1 MKQQLV
7 NQWQHLPSK
16 DQAAKESEKKVS
28 HLLQS
33 KNPLTWKDL
42 QGLSWTL
49 FEEED
54 L

>member
-16 DQAAKESEKKVS
+16 NQVAKESEKKVS
-28 HLLQS
+28 SLLQS
-33 KNPLTWKDL
+33 EVPLTWEDL

-49 FEEED
+49 FEED
-54 L
+54 FS